1 MAPAFITCVF
11 FSCVFLCRWNA
22 VSLENHYPKPSVK
35 LIPESGVRKGGSLTI
50 HCTAEYHNMRF
61 VLYRRGFY
69 NRQEDPPGNEAV
81 FVISEVPKTDEGPYQ
96 CRYHTRSKP
105 TLWSE
110 ASDDFQIR
118 VLDLRIPSI
127 SSVAVQGVK
136 GDYKINC
143 SAPQDM
149 IVKRF
154 FLYKDAVQAPLT
166 DRAPSSG
173 SQRVTFSIS
182 GDNARVGTKYRC
194 SYQIRESGEY
204 VESQLSEPI
213 QIMEDDKQKTT
224 VASTPL
230 PIKQETPIII
240 AIVCAVLLVVILAA
254 ALILYI
260 KCKPKK
266 GKGDIQKRNLPLNEE
281 KKAEALEPMY
291 ASVTKLNSSN
301 NTVAPEVKKQEEG
314 GDDEGLTYAVINKD
328 ALKNK
333 KKNSAPN
340 FQEPETTLY
349 AAVNVH

>member
-230 PIKQETPIII
+230 PIK
-240 AIVCAVLLVVILAA
+240 
-254 ALILYI
+254 
-260 KCKPKK
+260 K

>member
-118 VLDLRIPSI
+118 VLGGKQETST
-127 SSVAVQGVK
+127 A
-136 GDYKINC
+136 
-143 SAPQDM
+143 
-149 IVKRF
+149 
-154 FLYKDAVQAPLT
+154 T
-166 DRAPSSG
+166 TSG
-173 SQRVTFSIS
+173 
-182 GDNARVGTKYRC
+182 
-194 SYQIRESGEY
+194 
-204 VESQLSEPI
+204 
-213 QIMEDDKQKTT
+213 DDKQKTT

>member
-22 VSLENHYPKPSVK
+22 VSLEN
-35 LIPESGVRKGGSLTI
+35 
-50 HCTAEYHNMRF
+50 
-61 VLYRRGFY
+61 
-69 NRQEDPPGNEAV
+69 
-81 FVISEVPKTDEGPYQ
+81 
-96 CRYHTRSKP
+96 
-105 TLWSE
+105 
-110 ASDDFQIR
+110 
-118 VLDLRIPSI
+118 LRIPSI

-213 QIMEDDKQKTT
+213 QIMEGGKQETSTATTSGDDKQKTT